1 MNKTNE
7 NNSAILFVFSGTG
20 NSLHV
25 ALKIQ
30 SQYPNCRI
38 ISLSKA
44 LRDENFEWS
53 AEKIGFIFPVY
64 FQDTP
69 HIVAQFL
76 ENISIQ
82 GNPYLFAIATYGSEG
97 GHPFQ
102 TMNKILQKQ
111 KKELDAEFTLK
122 MPQNSIVLVNKMLSP
137 EATIQTIERSEEM
150 ITKIGESISQKQ
162 MVHINFTKPTLGNR
176 LMSWGGKFFQFRLIN
191 DRTYR
196 VNKEKCIGCGTCQRV
211 CPVKNIELIDGSPKW
226 NHSCECCSACIHW
239 CPKQAIENLRTEG
252 AQRYHHPEIK
262 LKQICNY

>member
-1 MNKTNE
+1 MNKINE
-7 NNSAILFVFSGTG
+7 NNSTILFLISGTG
-20 NSLHV
+20 NSLNV
-25 ALKIQ
+25 APKVQENIE
-30 SQYPNCRI
+30 NCEI
-38 ISLSKA
+38 LSIPRV
-44 LRDENFEWS
+44 LE
-53 AEKIGFIFPVY
+53 EKKFNYEADRIGFVFPVH
-64 FQDTP
+64 FQDAP
-69 HIVAQFL
+69 SIVRKFL
-76 ENISIQ
+76 KNIKIT
-82 GNPYLFAIATYGSEG
+82 GEPYIFAIATAG
-97 GHPFQ
+97 GEFGKTFR

-111 KKELDAEFTLK
+111 EKELDAEFALK

-162 MVHINFTKPTLGNR
+162 MVLTNFGKPTLGNR
-176 LMSWGGKFFQFRLIN
+176 MMSWGGKFFQFRLIN

-211 CPVKNIELIDGSPKW
+211 CPVTNIELIDGSPKW

-239 CPKQAIENLRTEG
+239 CPKQAIENLGTEG